1 MGRKK
6 LSERKIRD
14 KADLAR
20 ALLVGVPAALVASWL
35 LSAGLS
41 ALLGLFR

>member
-1 MGRKK
+1 MGKK
-6 LSERKIRD
+6 RLFERKIRSGEELG
-14 KADLAR
+14 K
-20 ALLVGVPAALVASWL
+20 ALLVGVPAALAASWL